1 MQIKINIKP
10 VRVTGPNKASVMT
23 KINTHHCCSF
33 GSYHTGCLI
42 PTVSLFSRNIGEV
55 VRVYNLEKRNKK
67 VSRKRTAGKI
77 VNGQQLTGKTISKVV
92 SPAHWVGHYYD
103 IPISL
108 LRTAKLKAIQHNR
121 HFELTSI

>member
-10 VRVTGPNKASVMT
+10 VRVTGPNKAMVMT
-23 KINTHHCCSF
+23 RINTHHCWSV
-33 GSYHTGCLI
+33 GSYHNGCL
-42 PTVSLFSRNIGEV
+42 VSFGRFSHTSDEV

-67 VSRKRTAGKI
+67 VSRKRTAGKV

-108 LRTAKLKAIQHNR
+108 LRTAKLKVIQHNR